1 MRIYQKHLCGHSE
14 NKMIDLDR
22 IMHILS
28 LPKTLVVGS
37 LNKAFNNY
45 TLFCPYRE
53 NTEYAYILITE
64 LNEFEK
70 RRIELGVPFSE
81 EEEYICRA
89 ILSKKAVF
97 SLQSCAV
104 SNTIIIPDDTTR
116 LITKRMVQDYPFS
129 AMYIPRGALITP
141 LAAEEKQ
148 NIEFKEWK
156 KCESERYA
164 EVFGQPK
171 KQNS

>member
-1 MRIYQKHLCGHSE
+1 
-14 NKMIDLDR
+14 MIDLDR
-22 IMHILS
+22 IIHILS
-28 LPKTLVVGS
+28 LPKTLVVGG

-45 TLFCPYRE
+45 TLFCPYRK
-53 NTEYAYILITE
+53 NTDYAYILITK
-64 LNEFEK
+64 LSEFEK

-81 EEEYICRA
+81 EEEYVCRA
-89 ILSKKAVF
+89 ILDKKAVF
-97 SLQSCAV
+97 SLQCCAV
-104 SNTIIIPDDTTR
+104 SGTIIIPDGTTR
-116 LITKRMVQDYPFS
+116 LITKRMVQNYPFS